1 MTMKNTRV
9 PHVEKKSVAMASGIV
24 LFSVVTGT
32 IAGLAWAFLRPM
44 QQVQILDNNQLAVVQ
59 ETVDAG
65 FIGMLWF
72 VAVTAVSGLAL
83 GITAFRK
90 RPITSPVQMLTAMG
104 WAGFSALMSS
114 AVTYIVGQSVATLR
128 QPDLSALTP
137 GEMLSVIPDFTA
149 YVALLVAPLV
159 AMLAL
164 WSRVLFQEDFAD
176 DSSEGNDSSAADGTE
191 VNNGADGAAVAA
203 ITASDT
209 ATDSAT
215 K

>member
-1 MTMKNTRV
+1 MTVKNTRA

-44 QQVQILDNNQLAVVQ
+44 QQVQILDNDQLAVVQ

-83 GITAFRK
+83 GIAAFRK

-104 WAGFSALMSS
+104 WTGFSALMSS

-128 QPDLSALTP
+128 QPDLSALTQ

-164 WSRVLFQEDFAD
+164 WSRVLFQEDFA
-176 DSSEGNDSSAADGTE
+176 EGNDISAADATE
-191 VNNGADGAAVAA
+191 MNNGADGAAVA
-203 ITASDT
+203 TATTPDT
-209 ATDSAT
+209 ATDPAT

>member
-1 MTMKNTRV
+1 MTVKNTRV

-44 QQVQILDNNQLAVVQ
+44 QQVQILDNDQLAVVQ

-83 GITAFRK
+83 GIAAFRK

-128 QPDLSALTP
+128 QPDLSALMP

-164 WSRVLFQEDFAD
+164 WSRVLFQEDFA
-176 DSSEGNDSSAADGTE
+176 EGNDSSAADATE
-191 VNNGADGAAVAA
+191 MNNGTDGAAAA
-203 ITASDT
+203 AGTAPDT
-209 ATDSAT
+209 TPDSAT